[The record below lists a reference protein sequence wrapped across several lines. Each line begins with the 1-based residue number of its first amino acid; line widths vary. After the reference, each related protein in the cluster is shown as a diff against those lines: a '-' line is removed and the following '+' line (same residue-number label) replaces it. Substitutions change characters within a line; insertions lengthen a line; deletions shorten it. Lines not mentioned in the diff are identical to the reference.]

1 MGVRP
6 VFSKGERTSMSPIEN
21 AAQTAW
27 DLLEHVYIESVGRQT
42 ALVYMNLGKTAQR
55 VVLKSFAKEQAAR
68 STRWASI
75 AQNLLSA
82 ELNN

>member
-1 MGVRP
+1 MLP
-6 VFSKGERTSMSPIEN
+6 KED

-27 DLLEHVYIESVGRQT
+27 ELLEHVYIEAVGRQT
-42 ALVYMNLGKTAQR
+42 ALAYMKLGKTAQR
-55 VVLKSFAKEQAAR
+55 VVLKSFAKEQAVR
-68 STRWASI
+68 SKRWASI

>member
-1 MGVRP
+1 ML
-6 VFSKGERTSMSPIEN
+6 PIED

-27 DLLEHVYIESVGRQT
+27 DLLEHVYIEAVGRQT
-42 ALVYMNLGKTAQR
+42 ALAYMNLGKGAQR
-55 VVLKSFAKEQAAR
+55 VILKSFAKEQAVR

-75 AQNLLSA
+75 AQNLLST

>member
-1 MGVRP
+1 ML
-6 VFSKGERTSMSPIEN
+6 PIEDV
-21 AAQTAW
+21 AQTAW
-27 DLLEHVYIESVGRQT
+27 ELLEHVYIEAVGRET
-42 ALVYMNLGKTAQR
+42 ARVYMNLGKTAQR

-68 STRWASI
+68 SKRWASI